1 MSPPHRLT
9 TTAAERYDQALA
21 YGHHRRLPADAPRPQ
36 PTRAWPPENVMLLAR
51 FRAWVVSSGTG
62 AAITDQLYIPMAG
75 HVLGL
80 ALKPHGQLDLETD
93 LEPAIEYIQAKG
105 LSAQWTQMCRCALNR
120 FRRFLR
126 QERGAGEVAIR
137 PLNYAHYCR
146 GLPEWLVSA
155 LERYQ
160 HTMQPHWRPARLNE
174 QIIRFWSGHVRLWRW
189 LCEHHAIQELQDIK
203 RRWLLDYADHRLVAG
218 YAASGV
224 NQDLRY
230 FHAFLLFLQDEDYP
244 VPQALLR
251 VPSVKQPDRL
261 PKFLTDEQVRA
272 LRADFEQR
280 VIEAP
285 SPTAY
290 RNAMLDRAAFY
301 LLWQAGLRLGELEE
315 LLLED
320 LDMGGRKLTVRRG
333 KGWRDRVVYLTD
345 TTVAAVQQYLAVR
358 GMGPDSHLF
367 LYHNLPVK
375 KDLVRSRIK
384 LAGERVGVK
393 VYPHRLRHT
402 MATQLLNAGCRITSI
417 QKLMGHRRLNSTMIY
432 ARVHDQTEAD
442 DYYAAMAHIEARL
455 QLAPATPPAS
465 QPVLPDE
472 RAGLLALAAALVTP
486 EPTTADRLALA
497 QRMQWVL
504 SIGSSSMTTN
514 MPITGRN
521 ERDPPATGFVLVD
534 ADAVLVS

>member
-1 MSPPHRLT
+1 MSPPYHPT

-21 YGHHRRLPADAPRPQ
+21 YGHHRRFPPDAPRPQ
-36 PTRAWPPENVMLLAR
+36 PTCAWPAENVALLER
-51 FRAWVVSSGTG
+51 FREWVVGSGTG
-62 AAITDQLYIPMAG
+62 AAITNQLYIPMAG

-80 ALKPHGQLDLETD
+80 ALKPHPQLDLETD
-93 LEPAIEYIQAKG
+93 LERAIEYIQAKG
-105 LSAQWTQMCRCALNR
+105 LSAEWTQMCRCALNR

-126 QERGAGEVAIR
+126 QERGAGEITIR
-137 PLNYAHYCR
+137 PFNYERYGQ
-146 GLPEWLVSA
+146 GLPDWVVRA

-160 HTMQPHWRPARLNE
+160 HLMQPHWRPARLNE
-174 QIIRFWSGHVRLWRW
+174 QITRFWSGHVRLWRW
-189 LCEHHAIQELQDIK
+189 LCEHHAIQKLTDIK
-203 RRWLLDYADHRLVAG
+203 RRWLLDYADYRLAAG

-272 LRADFEQR
+272 LAADFEQR
-280 VIEAP
+280 VTAAP

-290 RNAMLDRAAFY
+290 RNAALDRAAFY

-315 LLLED
+315 LRLED
-320 LDMGGRKLTVRRG
+320 LDLGGRQLTVRRG
-333 KGWRDRVVYLTD
+333 KGLRDRVVYLTE
-345 TTVAAVQQYLAVR
+345 TTVSAAQQYLAVR
-358 GMGPDSHLF
+358 GMGPDSHIF

-384 LAGERVGVK
+384 LAGDRVGIK
-393 VYPHRLRHT
+393 VHPHRLRHT

-432 ARVHDQTEAD
+432 ARVHDQTAAD

-472 RAGLLALAAALVTP
+472 RAELLALAAALVTP
-486 EPTTADRLALA
+486 GLTTEDRLALA

-504 SIGSSSMTTN
+504 STGSSGMAAN

-521 ERDPPATGFVLVD
+521 ERDPPIPRFVLVN

>member
-1 MSPPHRLT
+1 MSPPRRPA

-21 YGHHRRLPADAPRPQ
+21 YGHHRRLPAAAPRPQ
-36 PTRAWPPENVMLLAR
+36 PTCAWPPENVTLLER
-51 FRAWVVSSGTG
+51 FREWVISSGTG
-62 AAITDQLYIPMAG
+62 TAITDQLYIPMAG

-80 ALKPHGQLDLETD
+80 VRKPHMQLDLETD
-93 LEPAIEYIQAKG
+93 LEQAIAYIQAKG
-105 LSAQWTQMCRCALNR
+105 LSAAWTQMCRCALNR

-126 QERGAGEVAIR
+126 QERGAAEVALR

-160 HTMQPHWRPARLNE
+160 RVRQSHWRPARLNE

-189 LCEHHAIQELQDIK
+189 LCERHEIQKLTDIK
-203 RRWLLDYADHRLVAG
+203 RRWLLDYADHRLAAG

-261 PKFLTDEQVRA
+261 PKFLTDEQVRV
-272 LRADFEQR
+272 LRTDFEQR
-280 VIEAP
+280 VTEAP

-290 RNAMLDRAAFY
+290 RNAVLDRAAFY

-320 LDMGGRKLTVRRG
+320 LDLDGRKLTVRRG
-333 KGWRDRVVYLTD
+333 KGLRDRVVYLTE
-345 TTVAAVQQYLAVR
+345 TTVSAVQQYLAVR
-358 GMGPDSHLF
+358 GMGPDSHVF

-384 LAGERVGVK
+384 LAGDRVGVK

-417 QKLMGHRRLNSTMIY
+417 QKLMGHKRLNSTMIY
-432 ARVHDQTEAD
+432 ARVHDQTAAD
-442 DYYAAMAHIEARL
+442 DYYAAMAHIEVRL
-455 QLAPATPPAS
+455 QLTSVTPVTS
-465 QPVLPDE
+465 QPVTPAE
-472 RAGLLALAAALVTP
+472 RAELLALAAALVTP
-486 EPTTADRLALA
+486 ELTTEDRLALA
-497 QRMQWVL
+497 QRLQWVL
-504 SIGSSSMTTN
+504 
-514 MPITGRN
+514 ITGKASVVPSFPSVGPN
-521 ERDPPATGFVLVD
+521 ERDPPAPCFVLID

>member
-1 MSPPHRLT
+1 MSPPHRVT
-9 TTAAERYDQALA
+9 STAAERYDQALA

-36 PTRAWPPENVMLLAR
+36 PTSAWPPENVTLLAR
-51 FRAWVVSSGTG
+51 FREWVVSSGTG
-62 AAITDQLYIPMAG
+62 AAITDQLYIPLAG

-80 ALKPHGQLDLETD
+80 ALKPSAQLDLETD
-93 LEPAIEYIQAKG
+93 LERAMQYIQAKG
-105 LSAQWTQMCRCALNR
+105 LSAEWTQMCRCALNR

-126 QERGAGEVAIR
+126 QERGAGEVTIR
-137 PLNYAHYCR
+137 PLNYERYGQ
-146 GLPEWLVSA
+146 GLPDWIVSA

-160 HTMQPHWRPARLNE
+160 HVMQPHWRSTRLNE
-174 QIIRFWSGHVRLWRW
+174 QIGRFWSGHVRLWRW
-189 LCEHHAIQELQDIK
+189 LCAHHEIQELTDIQ
-203 RRWLLDYADHRLVAG
+203 RRWILDYIDHRLAAG
-218 YAASGV
+218 YAATGV

-230 FHAFLLFLQDEDYP
+230 FHALLLFLQDEDYP

-261 PKFLTDEQVRA
+261 PKFLTDEQVQA

-280 VIEAP
+280 VREAQ
-285 SPTAY
+285 SPTAS
-290 RNAMLDRAAFY
+290 RNAVLDRAAFY

-320 LDMGGRKLTVRRG
+320 LDLGGRKLTVRRG
-333 KGWRDRVVYLTD
+333 KGLRDRVVYLTAI
-345 TTVAAVQQYLAVR
+345 TVSAVQQYLAVR
-358 GMGPDSHLF
+358 GMGPDSHVF

-417 QKLMGHRRLNSTMIY
+417 QKLLGHKRLNSTMTY
-432 ARVHDQTEAD
+432 ARVHDQTAAD

-455 QLAPATPPAS
+455 QLGPSMPPAS
-465 QPVLPDE
+465 PPVTSDE
-472 RAGLLALAAALVTP
+472 RTQLLALAASLAKP
-486 EPTTADRLALA
+486 ELATEDRLALA
-497 QRMQWVL
+497 QRMQSVL
-504 SIGSSSMTTN
+504 ISGSASAE
-514 MPITGRN
+514 TGMLVASRN
-521 ERDPPATGFVLVD
+521 ERDPPAVGFVLVD
-534 ADAVLVS
+534 VDALLVG